1 MVPETPEFVETEVV
15 SSPLTGPS
23 PVTTIGHAGLSG
35 SVIVGFASISVYLI
49 IYMPTFA
56 VENRDLPGYAAQL
69 GGIISGLVALV
80 GAPLVGKLADGSG
93 ASG

>member
-15 SSPLTGPS
+15 SSP
-23 PVTTIGHAGLSG
+23 VTRTFTCRHDRVLSG

-56 VENRDLPGYAAQL
+56 VKNRDLPGYAA
-69 GGIISGLVALV
+69 
-80 GAPLVGKLADGSG
+80 
-93 ASG
+93 

>member
-56 VENRDLPGYAAQL
+56 VENRDLPGYAA
-69 GGIISGLVALV
+69 
-80 GAPLVGKLADGSG
+80 
-93 ASG
+93 